1 MRSTIHQSIQA
12 LILASARRSA
22 TLGTAALVLA
32 CLPAVANAQEQGPH
46 QLRLEGAA
54 ALDDGETVG
63 GGLGFGYE
71 YRLLDSL
78 GIVGSFAADLFPN
91 EDSGVEDGTG
101 SYRGLDG
108 QLHEVEADGVMY
120 PSTKLRYYGAG
131 GGLRLHALP
140 AASSVDLWL
149 DTRVNYVRI
158 REEARP
164 GFDVG
169 LGADFSVGDDGFA
182 VGSFVRYT
190 QVIQPGGDGGRDDDR
205 FVQVG
210 AALSWG
216 GASKASRALYTH
228 AEPASVLEVEDE
240 LEPDAD
246 DELASEV
253 ALDEVEPETDAQLA
267 QASADDSEAIVDDS
281 EADAIFDEKDDCSA
295 TAGGE
300 NCPTATASAP
310 SPVVA
315 PSPTTPSPARTQLGK
330 LPMLVAFGYGENRV
344 TSSEARNLRK
354 VLKVLRG
361 DPAIRTLQ
369 IVGHTDERGGPEENM
384 ALSQERAQAVVDWL
398 VAHGIAQS
406 RLQAIGRGA
415 SEPRVDGQSQAAW
428 RANRR
433 VQFIVTETGEP
444 AP

>member
-1 MRSTIHQSIQA
+1 MRFTIQTIQA
-12 LILASARRSA
+12 LIASARRSA

-32 CLPAVANAQEQGPH
+32 CLPAAANAQEQGPH

-71 YRLLDSL
+71 YRLLNSL
-78 GIVGSFAADLFPN
+78 GIVGSFAVDLFPN

-108 QLHEVEADGVMY
+108 RLHEVEADGVMY
-120 PSTKLRYYGAG
+120 PSTELRYYGAG

-182 VGSFVRYT
+182 LGSFVRYT

-205 FVQVG
+205 FVQLG

-216 GASKASRALYTH
+216 GATTASRALYTH
-228 AEPASVLEVEDE
+228 AEPASILDDDDEV
-240 LEPDAD
+240 EPDAD
-246 DELASEV
+246 LVLDSE
-253 ALDEVEPETDAQLA
+253 AAPVEAETETDAQLA
-267 QASADDSEAIVDDS
+267 QASIDDREDIVDDS
-281 EADAIFDEKDDCSA
+281 EAADIINEQDDCSA
-295 TAGGE
+295 MAGGE
-300 NCPTATASAP
+300 DCPTAAASAP
-310 SPVVA
+310 SAAARA
-315 PSPTTPSPARTQLGK
+315 PLGA
-330 LPMLVAFGYGENRV
+330 LPMRVAFGYGAKRV
-344 TSSEARNLRK
+344 TPSEARNLRK
-354 VLKVLRG
+354 VLTVLKS
-361 DPAIRTLQ
+361 DPAIRMLQ
-369 IVGHTDERGGPEENM
+369 VVGHTDERGGPEENL

-415 SEPRVDGQSQAAW
+415 SEPRVDGQSKAAW

-433 VQFIVTETGEP
+433 VQFIVTETE
-444 AP
+444 